1 MGERWRYGAMAAALA
16 AVALAGCTTPAAPDA
31 TAQREPEPPAV
42 VDLRGYRI
50 DVRVGQGFEVRLPG
64 NPSTGYRWVL
74 VDPVPPQARQVG
86 VARVD
91 RLGSDAGVGAPAQ
104 EVFTFEAAQ
113 PGLSS
118 LAFEYRR
125 AWDAA
130 SVPPAQRTRYR
141 LEVR

>member
-1 MGERWRYGAMAAALA
+1 MRRAGWFGAAAAIA
-16 AVALAGCTTPAAPDA
+16 AGTIVGCA
-31 TAQREPEPPAV
+31 TRPGDGAVPGEPPPPAV

-50 DVRVGQGFEVRLPG
+50 DARLGQRFEVHLPG
-64 NPSTGYRWVL
+64 NPSTGYRWTL
-74 VDPVPPQARQVG
+74 IDPVPAQTRQVG
-86 VARVD
+86 VVRIERVGGG
-91 RLGSDAGVGAPAQ
+91 GSPIGAPVQ

-113 PGLSS
+113 LGVAT

-125 AWDAA
+125 PWEPG